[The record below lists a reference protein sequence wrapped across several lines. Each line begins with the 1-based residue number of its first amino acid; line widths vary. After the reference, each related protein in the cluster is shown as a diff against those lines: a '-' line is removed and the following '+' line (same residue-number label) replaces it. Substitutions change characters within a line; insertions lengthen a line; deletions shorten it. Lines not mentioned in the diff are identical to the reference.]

1 MYVLQLQKVLLLNK
15 LKDYCL
21 VYIIVIM
28 DTVSGCVGG
37 IDKEQL
43 FSPSL
48 LRLWRK
54 GANNYL
60 YSSSEDGDV
69 DVCPIMIHVLLE

>member
-1 MYVLQLQKVLLLNK
+1 M
-15 LKDYCL
+15 
-21 VYIIVIM
+21 IVM

-48 LRLWRK
+48 LRLWRT
-54 GANNYL
+54 GADNYL

>member
-1 MYVLQLQKVLLLNK
+1 MYVLQLQKVNK

-28 DTVSGCVGG
+28 DTVSDCVGG

-48 LRLWRK
+48 LRPWRT
-54 GANNYL
+54 GADNYL

>member
-1 MYVLQLQKVLLLNK
+1 
-15 LKDYCL
+15 
-21 VYIIVIM
+21 M
-28 DTVSGCVGG
+28 DTASGCVGG

-48 LRLWRK
+48 FWLWRT
-54 GANNYL
+54 GADNNL

-69 DVCPIMIHVLLE
+69 DVCPIMINVLLE

>member
-1 MYVLQLQKVLLLNK
+1 MYVLQLQKVLLLKK
-15 LKDYCL
+15 LKDYCI
-21 VYIIVIM
+21 VYIIVM

-48 LRLWRK
+48 LRLWRT
-54 GANNYL
+54 GADNYL